1 MLFHTETVKTE
12 RKTTTFPTT
21 MANAQR
27 SYYTNPAFCQQ
38 SEFYNSQHK
47 IKSPSPQ
54 KKPTPRQSPI
64 GANTYHQQYSENPKR
79 DYEEQEFYEEVLVDG
94 SGQVTTKNLVVVSS
108 PNKEQKYYAANRNTH
123 RYEEIPGD
131 RYGYD
136 FVEDKN
142 EVYVDEY
149 PLPNKKMSPGG
160 AKGRYEY
167 IPLTAQEEVAA
178 KQMRD
183 TGAIRE
189 GYALIRKN
197 DRYELLPLEKVSDT
211 YRYNQTPTKSN
222 R

>member
-1 MLFHTETVKTE
+1 
-12 RKTTTFPTT
+12 
-21 MANAQR
+21 MANTQR
-27 SYYTNPAFCQQ
+27 NYYTNPAFCQQ
-38 SEFYNSQHK
+38 SEFYNSK
-47 IKSPSPQ
+47 LKLKSPSPQ

-79 DYEEQEFYEEVLVDG
+79 DYEEQEFFEEVLVDDH
-94 SGQVTTKNLVVVSS
+94 GQVTSKNLVVVTT
-108 PNKEQKYYAANRNTH
+108 PNKEKKYYAPNRNTH

-131 RYGYD
+131 RYEYD
-136 FVEDKN
+136 LLEDRN

-149 PLPNKKMSPGG
+149 PLPNKRVASGA

-167 IPLTAQEEVAA
+167 IPLETQEEMAA
-178 KQMRD
+178 KQMIH

-189 GYALIRKN
+189 GYALVRKN

-211 YRYNQTPTKSN
+211 YRYNQTPTNSS